1 MALLARNVSA
11 NCDRTASSTNRSEPR
26 QSGGLG
32 EEEEEEGQEEE
43 ESRCR
48 PTADGD
54 AEREEGVLSRG
65 QGTARRSS
73 PVAGVCVQELRW
85 GDGAQLAGALAKFGG
100 FGPDVVLA

>member
-11 NCDRTASSTNRSEPR
+11 NCDGNASSANRSEPR
-26 QSGGLG
+26 QSGGLD
-32 EEEEEEGQEEE
+32 EEKEEEE

-73 PVAGVCVQELRW
+73 LVAGVCVQELRW

-100 FGPDVVLA
+100 FGPDIVLA